1 MNWPIKRMRLKTFYE
16 QGSNK
21 YIPKNYSLKSLN
33 CAPKIKEM
41 TNLNDL
47 TNLLKN
53 LKFRATKS
61 SFEQQLTEDI
71 RTIKNTRTTLTF
83 EEKTSN
89 VLKGQY
95 EKLVNNAI
103 TTSYKK
109 VSKKAQDQINNQG
122 KNILKNKEVIKRIF
136 VKGKQK
142 SVEKS

>member
-1 MNWPIKRMRLKTFYE
+1 MRLKTFYE

-136 VKGKQK
+136 VKDKQK

>member
-1 MNWPIKRMRLKTFYE
+1 MRLKTFYE

-103 TTSYKK
+103 TTSYKRLARK
-109 VSKKAQDQINNQG
+109 HKI
-122 KNILKNKEVIKRIF
+122 R
-136 VKGKQK
+136 
-142 SVEKS
+142 

>member
-1 MNWPIKRMRLKTFYE
+1 MRLKTFYE

-136 VKGKQK
+136 GKGKQK
-142 SVEKS
+142 SVEKSRAQLPK

>member
-1 MNWPIKRMRLKTFYE
+1 MRLKTFYE

-142 SVEKS
+142 SVEKSWAQLPK

>member
-1 MNWPIKRMRLKTFYE
+1 MRLKTFYE

>member
-1 MNWPIKRMRLKTFYE
+1 MRLKTFYE

-53 LKFRATKS
+53 LKFHATKS

>member
-1 MNWPIKRMRLKTFYE
+1 
-16 QGSNK
+16 
-21 YIPKNYSLKSLN
+21 
-33 CAPKIKEM
+33 M

-61 SFEQQLTEDI
+61 SFEQQLTKDI

-109 VSKKAQDQINNQG
+109 FSKKAQDQINNQG